1 MRGNKDFKK
10 GVGKLGQ
17 VVGAL
22 KKGGIWNPLT
32 NYVIHELN
40 ILLEGTERSTFS
52 KIGEQS
58 NDLIID

>member
-22 KKGGIWNPLT
+22 KKGGSWNPLT

-40 ILLEGTERSTFS
+40 ILLECSERSTFS
-52 KIGEQS
+52 KIGGQS
-58 NDLIID
+58 NDLMID

>member
-1 MRGNKDFKK
+1 MRGNKDFKN

-22 KKGGIWNPLT
+22 KKGGSWNPLT

-40 ILLEGTERSTFS
+40 ILLECTERSTFS
-52 KIGEQS
+52 KIGGQS
-58 NDLIID
+58 NDLMID